1 MNRRPFARLAGA
13 GLVLALSASAFAQD
27 AAKSAP
33 EPGRMDK
40 IIGLVVGFVLAVVA
54 LFISLGLAMK
64 AVSIAFGMFDKLT
77 KGVDE
82 WAELKKGNVAI
93 GLLMAAVIYAIGHV
107 ISSGVTALTT
117 SLMNPALNLAYL
129 LSIIVGIVNLLIALW
144 VGTYVI
150 GLTIK
155 ILDKMTENIE
165 EMEEIAKGNVAV
177 AILVTG
183 VLLAVSNVVAQG
195 VEGISK
201 IVNVQSVASAFGL
214 HI

>member
-1 MNRRPFARLAGA
+1 MNRRSLARLAGV
-13 GLVLALSASAFAQD
+13 GLVFALSASAFAQQ
-27 AAKSAP
+27 AAPAAA
-33 EPGRMDK
+33 EPGRLDK
-40 IIGLVVGFVLAVVA
+40 IIALIVGFVLAVVA
-54 LFISLGLAMK
+54 LFVSLALAMK
-64 AVSIAFGMFDKLT
+64 AVSIAFGMFDKIT

-117 SLMNPALNLAYL
+117 SLMNPS
-129 LSIIVGIVNLLIALW
+129 LSIAYVLSIVVGIINLLIALW

-201 IVNVQSVASAFGL
+201 IVNVESVGKALG
-214 HI
+214 IM

>member
-1 MNRRPFARLAGA
+1 MNRRSLARLAGV
-13 GLVLALSASAFAQD
+13 GLVFVLSASAFAQQ
-27 AAKSAP
+27 AAPAAA
-33 EPGRMDK
+33 EPGRMDR
-40 IIGLVVGFVLAVVA
+40 IIALIVGFALAVLA
-54 LFISLGLAMK
+54 LFISLALAMK
-64 AVSIAFGMFDKLT
+64 AVSIAFGMFDKIT

-117 SLMNPALNLAYL
+117 SLMNPS
-129 LSIIVGIVNLLIALW
+129 LSIAYVLSIVVGIINLLIALW

-150 GLTIK
+150 GLTVK

-177 AILVTG
+177 AVLVTG

-201 IVNVQSVASAFGL
+201 IVNVESVGKALG
-214 HI
+214 IM